1 MHKDPRPLARGSD
14 TVIYLTT
21 NDNYVATT
29 KVAIHSLLKNGN
41 IPQDCP
47 IVLFVDNDVN
57 VKDFKNLSSRVIIR
71 KLNFEYEAQE
81 ATLKHLPDNFTYG
94 ASMTCKATDI
104 LHREGVRRAVW
115 LDSDIMVL
123 SDLSKLLTVDLDG
136 YTLGAALDH
145 HFDVLTVVDRDIT
158 GANKWGKPNNRLYFN
173 SGVLVYDLQ
182 EFYET
187 VGWGVGG
194 YEKTLN
200 EKSGTLDFMDQSIL
214 NEAIQGQIH
223 VLHQKYNW
231 TIDWLVG
238 VHDDRIQKNR
248 WLAEFPAHL
257 VHFVGPDKPWDDKLP
272 PYPLREQYR
281 LDVYLQIVEELESD
295 LPEVFVSN
303 IRKHL

>member
-1 MHKDPRPLARGSD
+1 MDKSPQLQAKGLD

-21 NDNYVATT
+21 DNNYVATT

-57 VKDFKNLSSRVIIR
+57 VDDLKSLSDRVTIR
-71 KLNFEYEAQE
+71 KLNFNYEAQE
-81 ATLKHLPDNFTYG
+81 ATLKFLPDNFTYG

-123 SDLSKLLTVDLDG
+123 NDLSKLLTVDLDG

-145 HFDVLTVVDRDIT
+145 HFDVLTVLDRDST
-158 GANKWGKPNNRLYFN
+158 GVSKWSKPNNRLYFN

-182 EFYET
+182 EFYKA
-187 VGWGVGG
+187 VGWDVGG

-214 NEAIQGQIH
+214 NEAIQGQVH

-238 VHDDRIQKNR
+238 VHDDRSEKNR
-248 WLAEFPAHL
+248 WLSEFPASL
-257 VHFVGPDKPWDDKLP
+257 VHFVGPDKPWDADLP
-272 PYPLREQYR
+272 PYPLRTQYR
-281 LDVYLQIVEELESD
+281 LDVYLKLIEEIESS
-295 LPEVFVSN
+295 LPDTFVSN
-303 IRKHL
+303 VRKHL